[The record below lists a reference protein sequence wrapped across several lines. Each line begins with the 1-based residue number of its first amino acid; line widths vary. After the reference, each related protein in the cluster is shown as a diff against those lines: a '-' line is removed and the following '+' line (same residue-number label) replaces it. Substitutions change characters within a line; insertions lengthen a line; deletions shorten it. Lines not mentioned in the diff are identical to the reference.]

1 MYNRT
6 MRQSDSISAPCIT
19 STLLIFSFEIMGERP
34 VDLRLREC
42 GGVFLSE
49 GGAANNNLR

>member
-1 MYNRT
+1 
-6 MRQSDSISAPCIT
+6 MRQSDNISAPCIT
-19 STLLIFSFEIMGERP
+19 CTDLIFSFEIMGEQS
-34 VDLRLREC
+34 VDLRLRHS